1 MTFLLSPDGKYRAAD
16 YCAAALIAVAMLCA
30 VAPVKAQG
38 KPSGDQHATTDIG
51 KKEQVLSNLYQQLA
65 NAQDKQNAEFI
76 SATIQR
82 LWLKS
87 GSETVDIL
95 MSRAVH
101 MVQEKELDL
110 ALEILDA
117 VVEIAP
123 KYTEGWNQRA
133 TVHFLKRD
141 YEDSLGDLRRVLA
154 IEPRHYRA
162 VNGLGL
168 ILQELGEKSAA
179 LKAYRRA
186 LQLNPFLSE
195 TKRSIKELRRDVEG
209 QGI

>member
-1 MTFLLSPDGKYRAAD
+1 MTFLFSPDGKYRAAD
-16 YCAAALIAVAMLCA
+16 YCAVALIVVAMLFA

-38 KPSGDQHATTDIG
+38 KPPGDQHATTDIG
-51 KKEQVLSNLYQQLA
+51 KKELVLSNLYQQLA

-76 SATIQR
+76 SAAIQR

-101 MVQEKELDL
+101 MIQEKELDL

>member
-1 MTFLLSPDGKYRAAD
+1 MTILLSPDGKYRAVG
-16 YCAAALIAVAMLCA
+16 YCAAALIAVATLCA
-30 VAPVKAQG
+30 VPPVSAQG
-38 KPSGDQHATTDIG
+38 KPPGNQRATTDIG
-51 KKEQVLSNLYQQLA
+51 KKKLKLSNLYQQLA
-65 NAQDKQNAEFI
+65 GAQDKQDADFI

-95 MSRAVH
+95 MSRAIH
-101 MVQEKELDL
+101 MVQEEDLDL

-123 KYTEGWNQRA
+123 KFSEGWNQRA

-154 IEPRHYRA
+154 IDPHHFKA

-179 LKAYRRA
+179 LKAYRKA

-195 TKRSIKELRRDVEG
+195 TQRAIKELQRDVEG